1 MWVIGNGALTGLS
14 AGRERPCVVVP
25 GAIREPWRW
34 YFFRFAEV
42 MPITPATYRL
52 IAGAVS
58 DEGLECNGERI
69 PLARENRDRV
79 AAAVTAMRA
88 KPKPKAGPGAGAEL
102 GSFRQRLDGLL
113 TEAHGIANHPD
124 RRLELIGLL
133 EEGGESLQRLA
144 LTLREK
150 TLVLR

>member
-1 MWVIGNGALTGLS
+1 LTDSPRSVIA
-14 AGRERPCVVVP
+14 
-25 GAIREPWRW
+25 
-34 YFFRFAEV
+34 
-42 MPITPATYRL
+42 
-52 IAGAVS
+52 
-58 DEGLECNGERI
+58 
-69 PLARENRDRV
+69 NRCS

-88 KPKPKAGPGAGAEL
+88 KPKPKVKAWGAEL

-113 TEAHGIANHPD
+113 TEAHGIANQPD

-144 LTLREK
+144 LALREK

>member
-1 MWVIGNGALTGLS
+1 
-14 AGRERPCVVVP
+14 VVVP

-69 PLARENRDRV
+69 PLARENCDKV